1 MLFTRHLTWSVV
13 LGTVVAQC
21 GGDWTTQ
28 QWDRI
33 IVGAGPAGII
43 VADRMSAAGFST
55 LLIEGGGPSYGVTGG
70 DLDSRRPAWLSGTN
84 LTRVDVPGLYK
95 SIYADGNGLTC
106 GPEVNA
112 YGGCTIGGSS
122 AINAGLFFEPPA
134 SDWDLYF
141 PEGWKS
147 ADMHAAIERL
157 YSRQPSTNLTSA
169 DGIRYL
175 QTGYDA
181 ARKWLVDGL
190 QFKDVDINGQAD
202 DKVSVFGYPIF
213 DYNNGQRGGPVTTYL
228 QTALARPNFHLQ
240 SGTRVVR
247 VERLLDHA
255 TGVIVLLNNTET
267 VIQLT
272 PNGRVILS
280 GGAIQSPGLLMHS
293 GIGDSSVLSNLQAAG
308 KLSVNL
314 PSSDWVN
321 STSIGSGLFDNPN
334 TFIELQGD
342 GIQAYSYVYDNPPAV
357 DSQPYLQNRSGPYTF
372 ASETSVFWDTT
383 THDDGSVAAFQGTI
397 DSSGFSDFTNANT
410 ITLNVYGTSGL
421 KSTGSVVLDANF
433 VPGPDGNVYFSNP
446 QDSLDI
452 AGFIYKIFAAL
463 PSSGLTPLN
472 IPQTASLQDIQTY
485 ITTPSAYARG
495 EVNHWSS
502 SCRIGACVDV
512 NTTVL
517 GMSNLHVVDGS
528 IVAPLTVNPQF
539 GIMAAAEKA
548 AELILKL
555 DGISLV

>member
-1 MLFTRHLTWSVV
+1 MLFTKHLTWTAV
-13 LGTVVAQC
+13 LGTAVAQY

-95 SIYADGNGLTC
+95 SIYADGNGLMC
-106 GPEVNA
+106 GAEVNA

-147 ADMHAAIERL
+147 ADMQAAIDRL

-228 QTALARPNFHLQ
+228 QTALPRPNFHLQ

-280 GGAIQSPGLLMHS
+280 GGAISSPGLLMHS

-308 KLSVNL
+308 KLSANL

-321 STSIGSGLFDNPN
+321 STSIGAGLFDNPN

-357 DSQPYLQNRSGPYTF
+357 DSQLYLQNRSGPYTF

-485 ITTPSAYARG
+485 ITTPSPYARG